1 MEGGSMVQHSKLYLM
16 LLIVMTAIGG
26 STSFSAPETARAI
39 DTQHSSITVRVFKS
53 GLFSTF
59 AHNHIIRAP
68 IRQGKA
74 SDTAV
79 ELVVESGKMTVT
91 DPEISETDRAKIQST
106 MLGPE
111 VLDSKRFLE
120 IRFRSTSMK
129 QLSKGKW
136 RVQGE
141 LSLHGETKPVA
152 VDVSGD
158 SSHYT
163 GKVQLKQTIF
173 GIKPIRIAG
182 GTITIKDEVEVE
194 FDVKL
199 AK

>member
-1 MEGGSMVQHSKLYLM
+1 MNHHSKLYII
-16 LLIVMTAIGG
+16 LLAVMIVIGG
-26 STSFSAPETARAI
+26 SNSFSASEASRTI
-39 DTQHSSITVRVFKS
+39 DTKRSSITVRVFKS

-59 AHNHIIRAP
+59 AHNHSIRAP

-79 ELVVESGKMTVT
+79 ELVVESRKMTVI
-91 DPEISETDRAKIQST
+91 DPGISDKDRAEIQGT

-120 IRFRSTSMK
+120 IRFRSTTMK

-136 RVQGE
+136 QVQGE
-141 LSLHGETKPVA
+141 LNLHGETKPVT
-152 VDVSGD
+152 VEVSGD
-158 SSHYT
+158 GSHYN
-163 GKVQLKQTIF
+163 GKVILKQTSF

-182 GTITIKDEVEVE
+182 GTITVKDEVEVE
-194 FDVKL
+194 FEIVM